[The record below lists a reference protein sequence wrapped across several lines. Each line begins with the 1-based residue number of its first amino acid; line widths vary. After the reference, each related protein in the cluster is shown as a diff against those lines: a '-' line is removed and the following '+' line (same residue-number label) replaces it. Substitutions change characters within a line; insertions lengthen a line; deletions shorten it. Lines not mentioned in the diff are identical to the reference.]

1 MEIGDRLFAIRIYNE
16 ETLNRG
22 DLIIFYS
29 EEKDELMIKR
39 LIGLPNDNIIIE
51 NGIVSVNG
59 EILKEN
65 YIENQDYFTGEYT
78 VPNGKYF
85 FLGDNRVNSFD
96 SRYWTN
102 KYIDFNDINGKAFI
116 KVFPFKDFEFIN

>member
-1 MEIGDRLFAIRIYNE
+1 
-16 ETLNRG
+16 
-22 DLIIFYS
+22 
-29 EEKDELMIKR
+29 MIKR

-65 YIENQDYFTGEYT
+65 YIENQNYFTGEYT
-78 VPNGKYF
+78 VPDGKYF
-85 FLGDNRVNSFD
+85 FLGDNGGNFFD

-102 KYIDFNDINGKAFI
+102 KYIDFNDIKGRAFI